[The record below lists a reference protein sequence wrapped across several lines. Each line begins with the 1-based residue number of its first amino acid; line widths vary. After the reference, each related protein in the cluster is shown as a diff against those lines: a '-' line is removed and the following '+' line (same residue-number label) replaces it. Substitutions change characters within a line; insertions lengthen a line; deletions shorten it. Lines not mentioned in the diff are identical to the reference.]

1 MFNIWEILEDFR
13 MWVSDLLFD
22 LSVWIMPMKSYSA
35 YNYNHYEDYI
45 QKLSGM

>member
-1 MFNIWEILEDFR
+1 MFENIIELIDDFR
-13 MWVSDLLFD
+13 M
-22 LSVWIMPMKSYSA
+22 WIMPMKSYSA